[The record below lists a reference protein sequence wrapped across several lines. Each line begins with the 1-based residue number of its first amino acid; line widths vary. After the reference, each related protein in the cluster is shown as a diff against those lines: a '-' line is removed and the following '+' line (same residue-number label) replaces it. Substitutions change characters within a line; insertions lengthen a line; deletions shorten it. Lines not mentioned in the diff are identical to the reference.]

1 MPYAYNGKLLRVD
14 LTARHWG
21 VEMIDED
28 VVQEYLLGSGL
39 AARIFFEEVDP
50 NLEALDPASPLI
62 FMTGLLTGT
71 IVPTPARSVV
81 CGRSP
86 LTGIWNETNFG
97 GYWGAELKFA
107 GYDGMI
113 VTGKA
118 EKPVY
123 LWIHDDEVE
132 IHPADELWG
141 LETYE
146 TFERVRQTTD
156 PKARVSCIGPAGE
169 KGVRLAGI
177 AFGGRDTRMAGRGG
191 MGMVM
196 GSKNLKAI
204 AVRGHK
210 RPQYH
215 DQEGLRA
222 FVRQTNTW
230 IKENSMGMS
239 RFGTGGGVPAT
250 EKYGDLPLKNWQE
263 GSWEKGA
270 AATSGQKIAETIF
283 LKHYRCYGCPI
294 GCGKDVRL
302 EKGPHAGDTSHGP
315 EYETL
320 AAFGGLLLNDD
331 LDTIAAANDLCN
343 RYGLD
348 TISVGAVVAVAME
361 AYEKGLLTATEA
373 GGLDLSWGNGETLV
387 QLVEQIGR
395 KEGLGARLGEG
406 SVRLA
411 AELGPEAAEFVI
423 AVKGL
428 GIAMHDPR
436 GFVSMA
442 ANYATAN
449 RGGCHLE
456 ALSYWNGYGVPIP
469 DLGYP
474 EALDRFSNEV
484 GGKMAYD
491 FQNYMSVYN
500 ALGLC
505 KFLPKGGVGPE
516 TVVGYVNRAMGW
528 QWTADDLLRMGEKL
542 FNLKRMINVRYG
554 IGCKDDILP
563 PRLMTLARPS
573 GSAAGVLPDMDR
585 LLSDY
590 YELRGWNPDGS
601 PGEERLAELG
611 LA

>member
-1 MPYAYNGKLLRVD
+1 MSYAYNGRLLRVD
-14 LTARHWG
+14 LTTRRWK
-21 VEMIDED
+21 VETIDED
-28 VVQEYLLGSGL
+28 VVQKYLLGSGL
-39 AARIFFEEVDP
+39 AAKLFFDTVDP
-50 NLEALDPASPLI
+50 SLDALDPASPLI

-71 IVPTPARSVV
+71 IVPTSSRSVV

-86 LTGIWNETNFG
+86 LTGIWNEAGLG

-107 GYDGMI
+107 GYDGII
-113 VTGKA
+113 VTGQA
-118 EKPVY
+118 DKPVY
-123 LWIHDDEVE
+123 LWIHDAQVE
-132 IHPADELWG
+132 IRPADEWWG
-141 LETYE
+141 LDAYE
-146 TFERVRQTTD
+146 TFERVRQATE
-156 PKARVSCIGPAGE
+156 PQARIGCIGPAGE

-177 AFGGRDTRMAGRGG
+177 VFDGRDTRMAGRGG

-204 AVRGHK
+204 AVRGHQ

-215 DQEGLRA
+215 DLQGLRA
-222 FVRQTNTW
+222 FVRQTNAW
-230 IKENSMGMS
+230 IKENAVSLS
-239 RFGTGGGVPAT
+239 KFGTGGGVPAT
-250 EKYGDLPLKNWQE
+250 EKYGDLPLKNWRE
-263 GSWEKGA
+263 GSWTEGA
-270 AATSGQKIAETIF
+270 AATSGQRIAETIF

-331 LDTIAAANDLCN
+331 LDSIAAANDLCN

-348 TISVGAVVAVAME
+348 TISVGAVIAVAME
-361 AYEKGLLTATEA
+361 AYEKGLLSSEEA
-373 GGLDLSWGNGETLV
+373 GGLDLSWGNGETLI
-387 QLVEQIGR
+387 QLVEQIGH
-395 KEGLGARLGEG
+395 KERLGARLGEG
-406 SVRLA
+406 SVRFA

-428 GIAMHDPR
+428 EVAMHDPR

-456 ALSYWNGYGVPIP
+456 ALSYWNGYGVPLP

-474 EALDRFSNEV
+474 EALDRFSSEI

-505 KFLPKGGVGPE
+505 KFLGRASVGPE
-516 TVVGYVNRAMGW
+516 TVVGYLNRAMGW

-554 IGCKDDILP
+554 IGRQDDTLP
-563 PRLMTLARPS
+563 SRLVTLARPS

-585 LLSDY
+585 LLNDY

-601 PGEERLAELG
+601 PSEERLAKLG

>member
-1 MPYAYNGKLLRVD
+1 MPYTYNGQLLHVD
-14 LTARHWG
+14 LTAGRWR
-21 VEMIDED
+21 VETIDED
-28 VVQEYLLGSGL
+28 VVRKYLLGSGL
-39 AARIFFEEVDP
+39 AARIFFETVDP
-50 NLEALDPASPLI
+50 GLDALDPASPLI
-62 FMTGLLTGT
+62 FMAGLLTGT
-71 IVPTPARSVV
+71 IVPTSSRSVV

-86 LTGIWNETNFG
+86 LTGIWNEAGLG

-107 GYDGMI
+107 GYDGII
-113 VTGKA
+113 VTGRA
-118 EKPVY
+118 AKPVY
-123 LWIHDDEVE
+123 LWIHDGEVE
-132 IHPADELWG
+132 IRPAEEWWG
-141 LETYE
+141 LDTYE
-146 TFERVRQTTD
+146 TCERARQATD
-156 PKARVSCIGPAGE
+156 PQARVSCIGPAGE

-177 AFGGRDTRMAGRGG
+177 AFDGRDTRMAGRGG

-215 DQEGLRA
+215 DLEGLRA
-222 FVRQTNTW
+222 FVRQTNAW
-230 IKENSMGMS
+230 IKENAVSLS

-250 EKYGDLPLKNWQE
+250 EKYGDLPLKNWRE
-263 GSWEKGA
+263 GSWAEGA
-270 AATSGQKIAETIF
+270 AATSGQRIAETIF

-302 EKGPHAGDTSHGP
+302 EKGPHASDTSHGP

-331 LDTIAAANDLCN
+331 LDSIAAANDLCN

-348 TISVGAVVAVAME
+348 TISVGAVIAVAME
-361 AYEKGLLTATEA
+361 AYEKGLLSREAA
-373 GGLDLSWGNGETLV
+373 GGLDLSWGNGETLI
-387 QLVEQIGR
+387 QLVEQIGH

-406 SVRLA
+406 SVRFA

-428 GIAMHDPR
+428 EVAMHDPR

-474 EALDRFSNEV
+474 EALDRFSSEI

-505 KFLPKGGVGPE
+505 KFLGRASVGPE
-516 TVVGYVNRAMGW
+516 TVVGYLNRAMGW

-554 IGCKDDILP
+554 IGRQDDTLP
-563 PRLMTLARPS
+563 PRLVTLARPS

-585 LLSDY
+585 LLNDY
-590 YELRGWNPDGS
+590 YKLRGWNPDGS
-601 PGEERLAELG
+601 PSEERLAKLG